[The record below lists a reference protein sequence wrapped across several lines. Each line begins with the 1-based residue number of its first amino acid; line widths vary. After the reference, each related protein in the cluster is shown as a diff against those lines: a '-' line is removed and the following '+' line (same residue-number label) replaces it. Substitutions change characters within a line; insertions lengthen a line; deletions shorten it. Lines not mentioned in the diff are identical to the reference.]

1 MHVSELGSQLVLPFG
16 ESGDLLGPGW
26 RTQVAGR
33 QEVRTSFLPSC
44 LPHNGLGV
52 LKTESQDKS
61 PLLQLL
67 LLSRSEEKR
76 MAIQSIFNAT
86 MHCNQ
91 FWIRGHF
98 SQQPRRLLCGPPQGG
113 AGGVWKRAE
122 CGTLGPRSYRGSLP
136 TRSTRDPTSVPRMR
150 RLRPR
155 ETKLARAFER
165 MSYLPR

>member
-1 MHVSELGSQLVLPFG
+1 MLPFG

-44 LPHNGLGV
+44 LPRNGLGV

-61 PLLQLL
+61 PLLQSL

-76 MAIQSIFNAT
+76 IAIQSIFNAT

-98 SQQPRRLLCGPPQGG
+98 SQQPRRLLCGPPQGVQG
-113 AGGVWKRAE
+113 ASGKEQSVEHLSLGATE
-122 CGTLGPRSYRGSLP
+122 APYQLDQLGT
-136 TRSTRDPTSVPRMR
+136 PTSVPRMR